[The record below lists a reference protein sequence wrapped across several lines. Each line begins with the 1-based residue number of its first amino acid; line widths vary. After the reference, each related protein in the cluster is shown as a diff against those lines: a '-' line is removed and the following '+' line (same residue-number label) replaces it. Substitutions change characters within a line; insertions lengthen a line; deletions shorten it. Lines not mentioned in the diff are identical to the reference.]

1 MSTEGTETGQEEGN
15 NGGTQ
20 APVITNEGGAP
31 NEGNPAG
38 SGEGTPAPEKA
49 PVIIPDAEPDE
60 ESIKKFFA
68 SKGRTVEKL
77 DDLFIEKIKE
87 VNPYADVNDELKQ
100 ILAFSK
106 ETGRGVSDYFKL
118 QENIDE
124 KPLVEVA
131 IAKAKAEAGGDFS
144 KEDLTAYLE
153 DHLGVD
159 LSGDLT
165 PAETVKLTKYV
176 KDFKE
181 NFKAEQEKFKTPL
194 PKATETT
201 PASQLEMVTLENGN
215 KVEKIIFDHYQNLEK
230 EHTINHQAFLND
242 IKVAVDSVAG
252 TSLQIEFDNN
262 GTKEVLTYGYDFDD
276 NDKQSMLALSQDV
289 DQTVAKIFR
298 TDKGFDHQSF
308 AKALWRLDPKNWEK
322 EVAAIVNKA
331 RAEAITELTKED
343 NNVNLNTTGM
353 PAREGKAGVTIVPV
367 NQLFNS

>member
-15 NGGTQ
+15 NGGEQ

-38 SGEGTPAPEKA
+38 TGEGTPAPA
-49 PVIIPDAEPDE
+49 IDPVIIPPAEPDE

-124 KPLVEVA
+124 KPLVDVA

-165 PAETVKLTKYV
+165 PAETLKLKKYV

-194 PKATETT
+194 PKT
-201 PASQLEMVTLENGN
+201 PDANSASEVEMITLADGQ
-215 KVEKIIFDHYQNLEK
+215 KVEKSVYE
-230 EHTINHQAFLND
+230 EHTKQRQIYLND
-242 IKVAVDSVAG
+242 IKEAVNSVAA
-252 TSLQIEFDNN
+252 SSIKIEFDNN
-262 GTKEVLTYGYDFDD
+262 GVKQELTYGYEYDAT
-276 NDKQSMLALSQDV
+276 DKQDMLSKAEDLDT
-289 DQTVAKIFR
+289 TVTKLFR
-298 TDKGFDHQSF
+298 TEKGFNHQDFIESTWF
-308 AKALWRLDPKNWEK
+308 LDKVNREKWAAAL
-322 EVAAIVNKA
+322 VNKA
-331 RAEAITELTKED
+331 RAEAITELTKAD

-353 PAREGKAGVTIVPV
+353 PAQAGKPGVKIVTV
-367 NQLFNS
+367 KELLNR

>member
-1 MSTEGTETGQEEGN
+1 MSTDAIETGQEEGN
-15 NGGTQ
+15 NGGEQ
-20 APVITNEGGAP
+20 APVITNQGGAP
-31 NEGNPAG
+31 NDGNPAG
-38 SGEGTPAPEKA
+38 AGEGTPAPEKV
-49 PVIIPDAEPDE
+49 PVVIPVAEPDE

-87 VNPYADVNDELKQ
+87 VNPYADVNEELQQ
-100 ILAFSK
+100 ILKFNK

-124 KPLVEVA
+124 KPLVDVA
-131 IAKAKAEAGGDFS
+131 IAKAAKEAGGDFS
-144 KEDLTAYLE
+144 EEYLKAYIE

-176 KDFKE
+176 KDYKE
-181 NFKAEQEKFKTPL
+181 DFKADQEKFKTPL
-194 PKATETT
+194 PKTPDAN
-201 PASQLEMVTLENGN
+201 PASEVEMITLADGQ
-215 KVEKIIFDHYQNLEK
+215 KVEKSVYE
-230 EHTINHQAFLND
+230 EHAKAHQAYLND

-262 GTKEVLTYGYDFDD
+262 GTKEVLTYGYEFDD

-298 TDKGFDHQSF
+298 TEKGFDHQSF

-331 RAEAITELTKED
+331 RAEAITELTKAD
-343 NNVNLNTTGM
+343 NNVNLNTTSM
-353 PAREGKAGVTIVPV
+353 PAQEAKAGVKIVTV